1 MLFTKANDRKT
12 VDESPVA
19 PTFESIPIERIRPN
33 PYQPRRYFS
42 PEAIQELSA
51 SIKAVGLIQPITVR
65 RTGEN
70 SYELIAGER
79 RLRACKLA
87 GFTEINAVIQ
97 SNMVDQDSAMIAM
110 IENLQ
115 RENLNYFEEA
125 EGYLSLIREHGFTQ
139 EELARRLSKNQSTIA
154 NKLRILRLPHSVK
167 KLLISGSLTERHA
180 RALLRLH
187 NEQAQL
193 ELLDVIIKRSLSV
206 KETEALV
213 EKELGRLY
221 GEVHEA
227 PPVRMRGGYKIY
239 VNTIKRAV
247 KKLEDMGT
255 RAEMSTEDKGDRINI
270 NIVVPKRQEL

>member
-1 MLFTKANDRKT
+1 MLFVRATEKKADYIET
-12 VDESPVA
+12 S
-19 PTFESIPIERIRPN
+19 TFESIPIDRIRPN

-42 PEAIQELSA
+42 PAAIQELSA
-51 SIKAVGLIQPITVR
+51 SIVAVGLIQPITVR
-65 RTGEN
+65 RIGES

-79 RLRACKLA
+79 RLRACRLA
-87 GFTEINAVIQ
+87 GFTHIKAVVEA
-97 SNMVDQDSAMIAM
+97 NMVDQDSAMIAM

-125 EGYLSLIREHGFTQ
+125 EGYLCLIREHGFTQ

-167 KLLISGSLTERHA
+167 KALITGGLTERHA

-193 ELLDVIIKRSLSV
+193 KLLDTIIKRSLSV
-206 KETEALV
+206 KETEELV
-213 EKELGRLY
+213 EKELNKLY
-221 GEVHEA
+221 GEA
-227 PPVRMRGGYKIY
+227 GDTPAIKMRGGYKIY

-255 RAEMSTEDKGDRINI
+255 RAEMSTRDDGDRICI
-270 NIVVPKRQEL
+270 SIIVPKS

>member
-1 MLFTKANDRKT
+1 M
-12 VDESPVA
+12 
-19 PTFESIPIERIRPN
+19 
-33 PYQPRRYFS
+33 
-42 PEAIQELSA
+42 
-51 SIKAVGLIQPITVR
+51 IQPITVR
-65 RTGEN
+65 RIGES

-79 RLRACKLA
+79 RLRACRLA
-87 GFTEINAVIQ
+87 GFTHIKAVVEA
-97 SNMVDQDSAMIAM
+97 NMVDQDSAMIAM

-125 EGYLSLIREHGFTQ
+125 EGYLCLIREHGFTQ

-167 KLLISGSLTERHA
+167 KALITGGLTERHA

-193 ELLDVIIKRSLSV
+193 KLLDTIIKRSLSV
-206 KETEALV
+206 KETEELV
-213 EKELGRLY
+213 EKELNKLY
-221 GEVHEA
+221 GEA
-227 PPVRMRGGYKIY
+227 GDTPAIKMRGGYKIY

-255 RAEMSTEDKGDRINI
+255 RAEMSTRDDGDRICI
-270 NIVVPKRQEL
+270 SIIVPKS